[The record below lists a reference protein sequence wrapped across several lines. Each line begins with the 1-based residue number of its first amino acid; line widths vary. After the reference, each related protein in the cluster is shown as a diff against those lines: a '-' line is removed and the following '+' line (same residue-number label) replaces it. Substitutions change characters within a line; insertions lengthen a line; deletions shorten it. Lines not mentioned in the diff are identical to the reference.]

1 MAKKK
6 GISEKKKNIKP
17 VEAAETETVEA
28 ETAGTEKP
36 DTGVSNPD
44 TSEPENEVPEVET
57 AEVDATEAER
67 SEPEEA
73 VAEEA
78 APEESSESL
87 SVMEP
92 GEVMSAIESILF
104 AMGESVSIDKL
115 AEVLEIEKGQVEDG
129 IDALSE
135 RYDAPDCGLSIVRL
149 EDSVQLCTKAENYDY
164 LVKVTKAKPRFSLSD
179 TVLETLSIIAYK
191 QPVTKIEIEK
201 IRGVSCDHAVNKL
214 LEYDLIR
221 EFGRLDAPG
230 KPILFGTTENF
241 LRCFGVTSISDLP
254 QITPDQVE
262 EYKKEAEAEINVKLD
277 I

>member
-1 MAKKK
+1 MSKKK
-6 GISEKKKNIKP
+6 GIAENKKSVEIPEEVVSDEVVSEEVTEETSEEVSDARSEDI
-17 VEAAETETVEA
+17 VADESSSEETLETTAAEPVTL
-28 ETAGTEKP
+28 
-36 DTGVSNPD
+36 
-44 TSEPENEVPEVET
+44 EP
-57 AEVDATEAER
+57 
-67 SEPEEA
+67 
-73 VAEEA
+73 A
-78 APEESSESL
+78 A
-87 SVMEP
+87 
-92 GEVMSAIESILF
+92 VMSAIESILF

-115 AEVLEIEKGQVEDG
+115 AEVMEISKGQVEDG
-129 IDALSE
+129 LDALSE
-135 RYDAPDCGLSIVRL
+135 KYEAPECGLSIVRL
-149 EDSVQLCTKAENYDY
+149 EDSVQLCTKADNYDY
-164 LVKVTKAKPRFSLSD
+164 LVKVTKAKPKFSLSD